1 MQPDSVLRLVH
12 AEAWLSQAR
21 RDSAVV
27 ERILGTY
34 AMRNYQHLPESP
46 ESAVYMLQQA
56 VEKAAKSLMFAAGEN
71 EDTLRRRY
79 GHNSLIA
86 VLEFIRQRFRNQT
99 YTKMFDVLS
108 GAHSLG
114 VRNAE
119 EALGATDDLMRKA
132 RSKDLLDLAVLSP
145 DAMGEMVGLLTKI
158 REQTVSV
165 SRRLIRPRVSV
176 KVDAS
181 RLAES
186 SATEYILAVAT
197 AAMQSDQLAPEAV
210 TKARTALES
219 ADLDWINAW
228 KESKESEVTIS
239 RERLMNDVI
248 LPLSWTFPALYM
260 LAALTFP
267 HEATARYPAP
277 WDAPNDAIE
286 AARCGKLGTI
296 HYTRS
301 LGVVDKLPQLHRL
314 TKTVLENMRPLL
326 VHAIEYSTD
335 FN

>member
-145 DAMGEMVGLLTKI
+145 DAMGEMVGLLTNI

-248 LPLSWTFPALYM
+248 LPLSWTLPALYM

-277 WDAPNDAIE
+277 WDAWSCPIL
-286 AARCGKLGTI
+286 CTSCSVSFVG
-296 HYTRS
+296 H
-301 LGVVDKLPQLHRL
+301 
-314 TKTVLENMRPLL
+314 
-326 VHAIEYSTD
+326 
-335 FN
+335 